1 MKSHRHISVLIGKN
15 GLLVAFFLGLLV
27 AAVGCGVAAK
37 ASHPAA
43 DPNQNS
49 AVDLSTRCQNQSN
62 RQPPEFSKAD
72 VPKGQP
78 ILVGP
83 VVVGCGNRLGE
94 PIRFIAYLQATGN
107 GGEQLCYALD
117 QIRQKAVTGGSCFQT
132 APSLV
137 LCREECPLSVE
148 ATVAR
153 WGRQASKGTLV
164 TGAVSGVVEEVALS
178 TEPIRDREATLPFI
192 VVLRGSVRKKLR
204 LPGVVS
210 LFASAIVPCIPARQ
224 EVYVRV
230 QFSGGKEM
238 SMQGR
243 DPFGC
248 QE

>member
-1 MKSHRHISVLIGKN
+1 MKSHRHLSVLIGRN
-15 GLLVAFFLGLLV
+15 GLLVAFLSGLLV

-43 DPNQNS
+43 VPDQNS
-49 AVDLSTRCQNQSN
+49 AMNLSTRCQNQSD
-62 RQPPEFSKAD
+62 RQPPEFSKGE

-83 VVVGCGNRLGE
+83 IVVGCGKRLGE
-94 PIRFIAYLQATGN
+94 PIRFIAYVQATGN
-107 GGEQLCYALD
+107 GGEQLCYALE
-117 QIRQKAVTGGSCFQT
+117 QKGQKAVTGGSCFQT

-164 TGAVSGVVEEVALS
+164 TGAVSGAVEEVALS
-178 TEPIRDREATLPFI
+178 TEPIPGREATLPFM
-192 VVLRGSVRKKLR
+192 VVLKGSVRKKLR
-204 LPGVVS
+204 LPSVVS

-224 EVYVRV
+224 EVYARV
-230 QFSGGKEM
+230 HLSGGKKV
-238 SMQGR
+238 SMQGSY
-243 DPFGC
+243 PFGC